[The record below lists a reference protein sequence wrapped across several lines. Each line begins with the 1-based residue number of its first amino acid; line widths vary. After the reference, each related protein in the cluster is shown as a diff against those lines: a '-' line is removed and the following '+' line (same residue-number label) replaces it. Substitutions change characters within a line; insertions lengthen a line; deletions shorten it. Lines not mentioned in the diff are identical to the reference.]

1 MNNDSEAE
9 TCCNT
14 PNTFEYKGYVGRLV
28 VDADDNLIHGLVIN
42 VERDT
47 ITFRGETPAETKQ
60 DFQETID
67 EYLADCITDGI
78 VADVPNELSLILV
91 HD

>member
-1 MNNDSEAE
+1 MML
-9 TCCNT
+9 
-14 PNTFEYKGYVGRLV
+14 NTFEYKGYIGRLT

-67 EYLADCITDGI
+67 EYLADCLADGI
-78 VADVPNELSLILV
+78 EADVPKVLTTA
-91 HD
+91 